1 MASENIIMEMV
12 KSGADRQVKFR
23 LQLEFYLYPHL
34 SLSLSRNVMSRYVF
48 SHKKQELKLKSM
60 EEKMIL

>member
-23 LQLEFYLYPHL
+23 LQLEFYLYIHIYHYHYPG
-34 SLSLSRNVMSRYVF
+34 MS
-48 SHKKQELKLKSM
+48 
-60 EEKMIL
+60 